1 MMRSTQRSV
10 NRARRPGGTYRSGF
24 TLTEMLVVIGI
35 VVLVLGITTPMVTR
49 AWRAGDRTRTA
60 ADLQAIA
67 GALEAYRQDHGD
79 YPRVKGLPWP
89 GATGANATE
98 WLGARMLCRA
108 LIGPGPATAT
118 AAEIAAGR
126 IPDGAGTRP
135 PNGQATD
142 PETQNGP
149 GFRTR
154 SATSGRVY
162 GPYLPVDRF
171 KLGDPNNPNVTT
183 TQPGLWAI
191 LDRYNKPYLYFPAS
205 PAKPNINTRGD
216 PANTPGYIHTDPAVT
231 GGNSEFSLYD
241 ADDNLNA
248 FSRTPGSVEA
258 VAIQR
263 LRLMLGDRNNNGIID
278 ASLGETAA
286 TTEKFILWSAG
297 PDELFG
303 PDASMAE
310 PKGALN
316 YLDAEK
322 CDDVTN
328 FRP

>member
-10 NRARRPGGTYRSGF
+10 NRARRLGLTYRSGF

-35 VVLVLGITTPMVTR
+35 VVLVLGIATPMITR

-89 GATGANATE
+89 QAAAPADTQ

-108 LIGPGPATAT
+108 LIGPGPGVATDQ
-118 AAEIAAGR
+118 EIRLGR
-126 IPDGAGTRP
+126 IPDGAGTRAGG
-135 PNGQATD
+135 NATD

-154 SATSGRVY
+154 SVTSGRVY

-171 KLGDPNNPNVTT
+171 KLGDPNNPTATT
-183 TQPGLWAI
+183 TEPGLWAI

-205 PAKPNINTRGD
+205 PAKPNVATSGA
-216 PANTPGYIHTDPAVT
+216 PGTTPGYVHTDPT
-231 GGNSEFSLYD
+231 GGNSEFSYYD

-248 FSRTPGSVEA
+248 FSRTPTAVEA
-258 VAIQR
+258 AAIQR
-263 LRLMLGDRNNNGIID
+263 LRLMLGDRNNNGVID
-278 ASLGETAA
+278 ASLGETA
-286 TTEKFILWSAG
+286 TTEKFLLWSAG

-303 PDASMAE
+303 PEATLAE
-310 PKGALN
+310 PKGTLD

>member
-1 MMRSTQRSV
+1 MMRFTQPSV
-10 NRARRPGGTYRSGF
+10 KRARRPGLTHGVTRRGGF

-35 VVLVLGITTPMVTR
+35 IVLVLGITTPMITR
-49 AWRAGDRTRTA
+49 AWRNADRARTAGDI
-60 ADLQAIA
+60 QAIA

-79 YPRVKGLPWP
+79 YPRVRGLPWA
-89 GATGANATE
+89 GATGNDATQ

-108 LIGPGPATAT
+108 LIGPGPATSET
-118 AAEIAAGR
+118 AAD
-126 IPDGAGTRP
+126 IPDGAGARP
-135 PNGQATD
+135 AGAAATA
-142 PETQNGP
+142 PETAPGP

-154 SATSGRVY
+154 SAVSGRVY

-171 KLGDPNNPNVTT
+171 KLGDPNDPTSTT
-183 TQPGLWAI
+183 AAPGRLAI

-205 PAKPNINTRGD
+205 PAKPNINVAGS
-216 PANTPGYIHTDPAVT
+216 PGSTPGYVHTDPAVN

-248 FSRTPGSVEA
+248 FARTPNEPA
-258 VAIQR
+258 AIQR
-263 LRLMLGDRNNNGIID
+263 LRLMLGDRNNNGIIEP
-278 ASLGETAA
+278 SLGETAA
-286 TTEKFILWSAG
+286 TTEKFLLWSAG

-303 PDASMAE
+303 PEQTMAE
-310 PKGALN
+310 PKDTLD
-316 YLDAEK
+316 YRDAER

>member
-1 MMRSTQRSV
+1 MMRFTLPSD
-10 NRARRPGGTYRSGF
+10 NRAGRRRGATRRGGF

-35 VVLVLGITTPMVTR
+35 VVLVLGIATPMVTR

-79 YPRVKGLPWP
+79 YPRVKGLPWT
-89 GATGANATE
+89 GATGNDATQ

-108 LIGPGPATAT
+108 LIGPGPATSSTPAD
-118 AAEIAAGR
+118 
-126 IPDGAGTRP
+126 IPDGAGARASGAP
-135 PNGQATD
+135 ATAA
-142 PETQNGP
+142 ETERGP

-154 SATSGRVY
+154 SPVSGRVY

-171 KLGDPNNPNVTT
+171 KLGDPNDPTSTT
-183 TQPGLWAI
+183 APAGRWAI

-205 PAKPNINTRGD
+205 PAKPNITTRGQ
-216 PANTPGYIHTDPAVT
+216 PGETPGYVHTDPAVT
-231 GGNSEFSLYD
+231 GTNSEFSYYD

-248 FSRTPGSVEA
+248 FARSPNEA
-258 VAIQR
+258 AAIQR
-263 LRLMLGDRNNNGIID
+263 LRLMLGDRNNNGIIES
-278 ASLGETAA
+278 ALGESAA
-286 TTEKFILWSAG
+286 TTDNFILWSAG

-303 PDASMAE
+303 PEATMAE
-310 PKGALN
+310 PKGTLDH
-316 YLDAEK
+316 LDAEK